1 LEEVSKYLQEPLC
14 KIWFEY
20 DLLSGELIILDF
32 GLGCSKLQARLEG
45 FKVELVELAY
55 RPNHDGM

>member
-1 LEEVSKYLQEPLC
+1 MEEVSKYLQELT
-14 KIWFEY
+14 
-20 DLLSGELIILDF
+20 ILDF